1 MLIIFYTSVTWF
13 TYHSKSND
21 VWERV
26 GLVGLDV
33 GWGPNWFGMHA
44 PLVETLGPSSLM
56 ESSPFPHAHYLLYF
70 FDMFYI
76 S

>member
-1 MLIIFYTSVTWF
+1 LVWDVS
-13 TYHSKSND
+13 TYHSISPMMCPM

-70 FDMFYI
+70 FDMLYI